1 MVSYDHKGRTNVL
14 QWLSTVPFLIFNR
27 MAHKHYKFESEFGQM
42 CTSWNKWHIRLGKWE
57 ELTRGDESII
67 FLSSPTF
74 EVPSSIF
81 IARITKTYC
90 NTSNALLNSYTWH
103 CITLLWYHKN
113 NNFVFKRRKKD
124 LVSFIDIGEDII
136 IQRVKSG
143 ISSVLLLGHY
153 E

>member
-27 MAHKHYKFESEFGQM
+27 MAHKHYRFESEFGQM
-42 CTSWNKWHIRLGKWE
+42 CTSWNKWHIRIGKWGE
-57 ELTRGDESII
+57 ITRGDESII
-67 FLSSPTF
+67 FLSSSIF
-74 EVPSSIF
+74 KVSFSIF
-81 IARITKTYC
+81 IARITTACY
-90 NTSNALLNSYTWH
+90 NISNDLLNSGTRH

-124 LVSFIDIGEDII
+124 LVSFFDIGEDVIKH
-136 IQRVKSG
+136 RVISG
-143 ISSVLLLGHY
+143 ILSVLLLGQY

>member
-42 CTSWNKWHIRLGKWE
+42 CTSWNKWHIRIGKWGE
-57 ELTRGDESII
+57 ITRGDESII
-67 FLSSPTF
+67 FLSSSIF
-74 EVPSSIF
+74 KVSFSIF
-81 IARITKTYC
+81 IARITTACY
-90 NTSNALLNSYTWH
+90 NISNDLLNSGTRH

-124 LVSFIDIGEDII
+124 LVSFFDIGEDVIKH
-136 IQRVKSG
+136 RVISG
-143 ISSVLLLGHY
+143 ILSVLLLGQY